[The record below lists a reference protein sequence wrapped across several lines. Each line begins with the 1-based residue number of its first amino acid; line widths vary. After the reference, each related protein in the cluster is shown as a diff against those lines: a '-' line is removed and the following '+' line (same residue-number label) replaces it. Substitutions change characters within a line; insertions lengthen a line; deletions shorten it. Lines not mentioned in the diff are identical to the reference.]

1 MIRITTGIY
10 KGRKLQIPKGIR
22 PTQNITRKAVFDIIG
37 DIEGLV
43 FLELFAGS
51 GAVGIEAASRGARE
65 VVFVENNPQT
75 AKALGQNLSCLPQG
89 KFYVLPLDA
98 QLAVK
103 RLGDEGRKFDVIFLD
118 PPYLKE
124 PATPGLKGMAGVPLS
139 ASTPGLKAPW
149 HKGLPSASIVDGMA
163 GVPLSAATPNLK
175 GKVGVPPSA
184 VKNTLQTLSA
194 CDILTPA
201 GLIIAQHSKK
211 EDLPEHLGVLS
222 LLKQSRYGDS
232 ILSFYR
238 KNVPESNL
246 PGDI

>member
-65 VVFVENNPQT
+65 VVFVENNHQT

-89 KFYVLPLDA
+89 KFFVLPLDA

-118 PPYLKE
+118 PPYIKE
-124 PATPGLKGMAGVPLS
+124 PATPGPKGMAGVPLS
-139 ASTPGLKAPW
+139 ASTP
-149 HKGLPSASIVDGMA
+149 
-163 GVPLSAATPNLK
+163 NLK
-175 GKVGVPPSA
+175 GKVGVPLSA
-184 VKNTLQTLSA
+184 AKNTLQTLGA

-222 LLKQSRYGDS
+222 LLKQSRYGGS

>member
-89 KFYVLPLDA
+89 KFYVLSLDA

-124 PATPGLKGMAGVPLS
+124 PATPGPKGMAGVPLS
-139 ASTPGLKAPW
+139 AA
-149 HKGLPSASIVDGMA
+149 
-163 GVPLSAATPNLK
+163 
-175 GKVGVPPSA
+175 
-184 VKNTLQTLSA
+184 KNTLQTLGA

-222 LLKQSRYGDS
+222 LLKQSRYGGS